1 MLSKYF
7 IILLYTLF
15 FCLSCKNKDNSYS
28 GYDKLYLKKIFKS
41 WQKEQIKMRNYLDAE
56 RCNLSYFTDN
66 DLEVTKS
73 LPTIG
78 FPSDSLIKY
87 HFSDINE
94 DDILDAIVVYNIV
107 SCDGAAALN
116 NAQNEIVILS
126 NDNKDYTITEG
137 FFERIRDKI
146 GYGNLYVDSIKN
158 NLAYATYQE
167 HLDDDPRCCPSYIR
181 KVEIDMLKN
190 DYILK

>member
-1 MLSKYF
+1 MLK
-7 IILLYTLF
+7 IKILF
-15 FCLSCKNKDNSYS
+15 FYFVLLSSISCNNLNHSENKLILVN
-28 GYDKLYLKKIFKS
+28 KFKS
-41 WQKEQIKMRNYLDAE
+41 WQKEQIKMGKYLNAE
-56 RCNLSYFTDN
+56 RCNLSYFNNN
-66 DLEVTKS
+66 DLEVIKS

-78 FPSDSLIKY
+78 FPSDSLIEY

-94 DDILDAIVVYNIV
+94 DNMLDAIVIYNIV

-126 NDNKDYTITEG
+126 NINKDYTIKDG
-137 FFERIRDKI
+137 FFGRIRDKI
-146 GYGNLYVDSIKN
+146 GYGNLYVDSLKN
-158 NLAYATYQE
+158 NVAYATYQE

>member
-1 MLSKYF
+1 MLKIKILFIYF
-7 IILLYTLF
+7 VLLSSISCNKLDHSENKLILV
-15 FCLSCKNKDNSYS
+15 NK
-28 GYDKLYLKKIFKS
+28 FKS
-41 WQKEQIKMRNYLDAE
+41 WQKEQIKMGKYLNAE

-87 HFSDINE
+87 HFADINE
-94 DDILDAIVVYNIV
+94 DDMLDAIVVYNIV
-107 SCDGAAALN
+107 SCDAAAALN

-126 NDNKDYTITEG
+126 NNNKDYTITED
-137 FFERIRDKI
+137 FFLKIRDKI
-146 GYGNLYVDSIKN
+146 GYGNLYVDSLKN
-158 NLAYATYQE
+158 NVAYATYLE
-167 HLDDDPRCCPSYIR
+167 HLDYDPRCCPSYIR
-181 KVEIDMLKN
+181 KVEIDMNTK